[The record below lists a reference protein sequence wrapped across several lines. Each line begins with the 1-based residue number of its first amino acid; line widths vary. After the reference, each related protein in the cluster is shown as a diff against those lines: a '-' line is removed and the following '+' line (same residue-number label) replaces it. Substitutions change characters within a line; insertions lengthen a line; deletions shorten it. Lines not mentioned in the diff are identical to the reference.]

1 MPAERF
7 YIDSPLDPRT
17 TAVLEGPELHHLAH
31 VMRIRPGEEVD
42 LVNGKGALA
51 KARLASLE
59 KSKGY
64 LEILETEQRPLP
76 PRLITL
82 AIPFLRPAKLE
93 LILEKGTEL
102 GADAFWIYPA
112 AHSEK
117 SDLSPHQRDR
127 LHHIAISAMKQCGR
141 LDLPEIKLFDSFS
154 ELFGPLPL
162 LYGDTGE
169 APPLAAPS
177 GPVVFATGPEKG
189 FSPKEQAL
197 LAQHGKG
204 VRLHGNILRAETA
217 PLAAAA
223 LLNYFLRLHS
233 QMQS

>member
-7 YIDSPLDPRT
+7 YIDAPLAPHT
-17 TAVLEGPELHHLAH
+17 SAVLEGPELHHLAH
-31 VMRIRPGEEVD
+31 VMRIRPGEEVE

-51 KARLASLE
+51 KARLSSLE
-59 KSKGY
+59 KSKGF
-64 LEILETEQRPLP
+64 LEILEAEQRPLP

-93 LILEKGTEL
+93 LILEKGVEL

-117 SDLSPHQRDR
+117 SDLSPHQRER
-127 LHHIAISAMKQCGR
+127 LHHIAVSAMKQCGR
-141 LDLPEIKLFDSFS
+141 LDLPEIKLLDSFS
-154 ELFGPLPL
+154 DLFGSLPL

-169 APPLAAPS
+169 APLLSPPA
-177 GPVVFATGPEKG
+177 GPVLFATGPEKG
-189 FSPKEQAL
+189 FSPKEETL

-217 PLAAAA
+217 PLAAAT